1 MSIFGFALLLQ
12 AVPLA
17 ANPDYP
23 ADYRHDW
30 VYTGER
36 DGTLVWI
43 DATWMQVQEI
53 EGYPYPVALV
63 RFQESDSDNPEVGD
77 VLAAVNCDDR
87 SIAAFGGTF
96 YDGEGAVLE
105 RVVSSPDEIVFE
117 SLDRDNSTDS
127 AILAIVCGE

>member
-30 VYTGER
+30 VHTGER

-43 DATWMQVQEI
+43 DATWMQVQDI
-53 EGYPYPVALV
+53 EGEPYPVALL
-63 RFQESDSDNPEVGD
+63 RFQKSGSDTPEVGD

-87 SIAAFGGTF
+87 TIAAFGGTV

-105 RVVSSPDEIVFE
+105 RVASSPDEIVFE
-117 SLDRDNSTDS
+117 SLDQDDRTDG